1 MMFSND
7 AMATNASEFQEPQCI
22 EVRGARTHNLKI
34 YQLKFPFINL

>member
-22 EVRGARTHNLKI
+22 EVLDIDLFLLSARNHKRYPL
-34 YQLKFPFINL
+34 

>member
-22 EVRGARTHNLKI
+22 EVRGARTHNLKNI
-34 YQLKFPFINL
+34 SVKVSSPS